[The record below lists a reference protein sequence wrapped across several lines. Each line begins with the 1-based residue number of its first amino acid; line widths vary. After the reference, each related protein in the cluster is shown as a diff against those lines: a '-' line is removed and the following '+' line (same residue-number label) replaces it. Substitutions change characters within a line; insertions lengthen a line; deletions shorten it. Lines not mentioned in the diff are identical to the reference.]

1 MIVGYIIENVLGLIL
16 ICSLYVLL
24 LRTSNERKRTRPESL
39 GRYLS
44 TVRRGCS
51 SFYDCAVFFTFSIQ
65 LACIVVLTRLD
76 FGISAIGRGDSTA
89 KITWAVSLLTILPP
103 MYVAFNPG
111 LLRKP
116 LPDHASAR
124 KGQKSK
130 DRREQ
135 LRFLL
140 FALCWLL
147 FIYPFLSRMM
157 ETFGPSA
164 IGGKSQ
170 VISTSEWNVIE
181 TACTAGVDGVSNQE
195 ILAMDFFSV
204 AGSVFVCLATVTK
217 IIWLAVQRHHKD
229 SRLVQR
235 VRELWSQNSGQQ
247 SRLSMV
253 LFIAIPI
260 IAVSQLWTVFRLRT
274 FQQQIAQIAGNDDS
288 DGLWTFGQIVAVT
301 IFVPGVVECCFAWLY
316 D

>member
-1 MIVGYIIENVLGLIL
+1 
-16 ICSLYVLL
+16 
-24 LRTSNERKRTRPESL
+24 
-39 GRYLS
+39 
-44 TVRRGCS
+44 
-51 SFYDCAVFFTFSIQ
+51 
-65 LACIVVLTRLD
+65 
-76 FGISAIGRGDSTA
+76 
-89 KITWAVSLLTILPP
+89 
-103 MYVAFNPG
+103 
-111 LLRKP
+111 
-116 LPDHASAR
+116 
-124 KGQKSK
+124 
-130 DRREQ
+130 
-135 LRFLL
+135 
-140 FALCWLL
+140 
-147 FIYPFLSRMM
+147 M